1 MNLKAIINLFSI
13 LVLLFSL
20 SYVFPI
26 VVSLV
31 FNDNS
36 LYLFLPTFIFVG
48 ALGLI
53 GFFFTKGVQRDLSA
67 KDGFVII
74 VMFWLVL
81 SLAGSIPFY
90 LSGMSP
96 IDSFFESMSGIT
108 TTGATVISNIETLPE
123 SLKFYRQLLQ
133 WMGGMGLIVLAIAV
147 MPLLGIGGGQLFKT
161 DIPGAMGEQRLTPRI
176 QETAKAL
183 WSIYFGLTILCA
195 ILYAI
200 AGMSFFDA
208 VSHAMTTVSI
218 GGFSTYNNS
227 IGHFNNLII
236 EIICMVFMLL
246 SAMSFALHYFSIYK
260 SKSLKYFYD
269 PELKFFVSILLIIF
283 ILALSINIL
292 SGQSNLSLRELA
304 FHTVSTVTTTGFG
317 VSDTSTWSFS
327 ISFLLLIGAFVGACS
342 GSVGGGVKSWRVM
355 IMLNHA
361 YSNIV
366 KMIHPNSVVTLK
378 VGTKSVDDNVATSV
392 WGFFS
397 IYVISFVILLL
408 AVLISG
414 LDLETAFSSV
424 GACLNN
430 LGPGLGMVSD
440 NYSEINSFAKGVLAF
455 SMLLGRLEIFTL
467 LIILTPMFWAK

>member
-36 LYLFLPTFIFVG
+36 LYLFVPTFIFVG
-48 ALGLI
+48 ALGFI
-53 GFFFTKGVQRDLSA
+53 GFFFTKGVKRDLSA

-208 VSHAMTTVSI
+208 VSHAMSTVSI